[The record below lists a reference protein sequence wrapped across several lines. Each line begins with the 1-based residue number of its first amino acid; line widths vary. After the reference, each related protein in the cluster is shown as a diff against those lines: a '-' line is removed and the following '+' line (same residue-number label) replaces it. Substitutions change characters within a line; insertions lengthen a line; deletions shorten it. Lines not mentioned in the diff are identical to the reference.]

1 VKILVAL
8 DFGDASREA
17 LVQARALSHQAGG
30 VLAACHVLPSL
41 ADLSAFFPE
50 RALQNVEDTAPEDA
64 RVRKQLQEHAR
75 AELGLELTEVF
86 VERGAAYAEIV
97 RRAEEW
103 GADRIVIGSHGR
115 TGLARAVLG
124 SVAERVVEHA
134 SCSVLIA
141 RPAPNPAPNP
151 GVVMVATDLS
161 DASLP
166 AIRAGSEEAQRRG
179 ARLEVVSVFEWSPPI
194 AISLTGLLG
203 TLPALPSTEVQQQA
217 REALRAMLEDAMV
230 RAGAEGEARVL
241 DGSPATEIVAH
252 EEELRAELI
261 VVATRGRTGLARL
274 ALGSVAERV
283 IRSAGCSVLA
293 VRAKSAATAKA

>member
-17 LVQARALSHQAGG
+17 LVQARALSHQTGG

-50 RALQNVEDTAPEDA
+50 RALSSVEDTAPEDA
-64 RVRKQLQEHAR
+64 RVRTQLQEHAR
-75 AELGLELTEVF
+75 TELGLELTEVF
-86 VERGAAYAEIV
+86 VERGSAYAEIV
-97 RRAEEW
+97 RRAEDW
-103 GADRIVIGSHGR
+103 GADVIVIGSHGR

-134 SCSVLIA
+134 PCSVLIA
-141 RPAPNPAPNP
+141 RPAPSP
-151 GVVMVATDLS
+151 GVVIVATDLS

-166 AIRAGSEEAQRRG
+166 AIHAGMEEAKRRA

-203 TLPALPSTEVQQQA
+203 TLPALPTTEVQQQA
-217 REALRAMLEDAMV
+217 REALRAMLLDAMA
-230 RAGAEGEARVL
+230 RTGAEGEARVL
-241 DGSPATEIVAH
+241 DGSPASEIVAH
-252 EEELRAELI
+252 AEELGAELI

-293 VRAKSAATAKA
+293 VRAKNAPSKQT